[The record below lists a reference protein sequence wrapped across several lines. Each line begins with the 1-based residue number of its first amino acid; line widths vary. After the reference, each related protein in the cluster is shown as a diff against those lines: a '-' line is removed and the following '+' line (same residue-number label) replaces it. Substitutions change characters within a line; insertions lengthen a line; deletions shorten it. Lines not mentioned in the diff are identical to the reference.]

1 MAGIWILLLLNK
13 EWEEKHTAD
22 LMYRQINNNLA
33 NSHYAMIF
41 EHTSGSLL
49 SCLPLTKLVSGAA
62 MHTLWL
68 DRSLTHREGHPIRL
82 AYAVLLVS
90 NYLWDDCQP
99 YFPGPWEPTLHVL
112 CSYCLNA
119 LRKRRCLCVIT
130 KMLCRLHWYLQ
141 FGICSYWSRRS
152 TVQTRSTRWERECGG
167 FSSIHQYPNVRA
179 LMQARA
185 HTHAGTDCVL
195 V

>member
-33 NSHYAMIF
+33 KRHYAMIF

-49 SCLPLTKLVSGAA
+49 SFLPLTKLLSGAA

-82 AYAVLLVS
+82 AYAILLVS

-99 YFPGPWEPTLHVL
+99 YFPDPWEPALHVL

-130 KMLCRLHWYLQ
+130 EMFSRCI
-141 FGICSYWSRRS
+141 GICSLVFAVTEVGGLQYK
-152 TVQTRSTRWERECGG
+152 QGQLDEREYVVD
-167 FSSIHQYPNVRA
+167 SPQYTNIQMCVHSCE
-179 LMQARA
+179 LE
-185 HTHAGTDCVL
+185 HTHTQEQTVC
-195 V
+195 